1 MGECRPLRGGKFSLF
16 EGGTRSASFLHSAL
30 LPPAARGRTYTG
42 LLHVSDWCDRDDSLL
57 TFARFDVCC
66 FSDSIQTA
74 KAWTAQPSLATDQ
87 NAQTC

>member
-1 MGECRPLRGGKFSLF
+1 MGGCRPLRGGKFSLF

-30 LPPAARGRTYTG
+30 LPPSARGQTYNG

-66 FSDSIQTA
+66 FWASIQMA
-74 KAWTAQPSLATDQ
+74 KA
-87 NAQTC
+87 